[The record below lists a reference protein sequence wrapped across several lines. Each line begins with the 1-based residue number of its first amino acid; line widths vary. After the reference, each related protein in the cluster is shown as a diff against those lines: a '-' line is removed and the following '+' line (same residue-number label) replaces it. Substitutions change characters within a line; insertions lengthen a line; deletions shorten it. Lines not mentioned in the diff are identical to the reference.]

1 MIILVKLLNLS
12 SVSITRLTGTS
23 TFSDKHSIWIYSLRK
38 INNKILVLIIYDTE
52 YIKMSDG
59 IATWLELFMYF
70 WIWRLIMWNQRKS
83 AGTVILFKIKLC
95 TFISVRQY
103 EKVLKN
109 TRRIKETKYSV
120 KPSSLVG
127 ALTRFLNSVKLI

>member
-38 INNKILVLIIYDTE
+38 INNKILVLKIYDTE